1 MLEEDFYFK
10 YLININKV
18 SFTMEM
24 CIAKPRMHSVCVVG
38 WAGPGGGMDY
48 YWLCPRNE
56 KGMNDKIEEK
66 KGPLMIVNP
75 KPKL

>member
-1 MLEEDFYFK
+1 
-10 YLININKV
+10 
-18 SFTMEM
+18 MEM

-56 KGMNDKIEEK
+56 KGTNDKIEEK
-66 KGPLMIVNP
+66 KGSLDDSKSKAKTVAFI
-75 KPKL
+75 KPMLKAKGDKRNL